1 MDKLTKSFTSK
12 QVPPKWLLIDLQNQV
27 LGRAASQIAQILRG
41 KHKPQYTPHDDVGD
55 FVIVV
60 NASQVK
66 ITGKKSEQKK
76 YYQHSGY
83 VGGLKE
89 KNFAEVL
96 QKNPDRIIIDAVKG
110 MLPKTDLGRKVLK
123 KLKVYAGTDHP
134 HQAQKLE
141 SFVLNQ

>member
-60 NASQVK
+60 NASQIK

-76 YYQHSGY
+76 YYHHSGY

-89 KNFAEVL
+89 KTFAEVL

-110 MLPKTDLGRKVLK
+110 MLPKTDLGRKILK

-134 HQAQKLE
+134 HQAQKIE